1 MTFKRNVVIEQKPTG
16 LWEMRES
23 GLSQGNFEGQI
34 VTKDKSYNEIC
45 DDFNTYVK
53 TCEKFNLD
61 YTVSFQPIGNQ

>member
-1 MTFKRNVVIEQKPTG
+1 MGNE
-16 LWEMRES
+16 RES